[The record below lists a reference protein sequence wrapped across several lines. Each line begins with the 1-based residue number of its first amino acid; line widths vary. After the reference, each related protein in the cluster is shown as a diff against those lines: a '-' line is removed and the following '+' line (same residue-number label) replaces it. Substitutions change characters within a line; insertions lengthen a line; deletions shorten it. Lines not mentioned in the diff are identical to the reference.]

1 MKTKI
6 NEVKNVSLIGTK
18 NFYFL
23 DVDSAEGGRVEIIL
37 NREQVKYL
45 AKAIEEQEEI
55 QKILD
60 GVSKK

>member
-1 MKTKI
+1 MNTKI

-18 NFYFL
+18 HFYFL
-23 DVDSAEGGRVEIIL
+23 DVDSTTGGRVEIIL

-45 AKAIEEQEEI
+45 AEAIKGQEEI

-60 GVSKK
+60 GVLKK

>member
-6 NEVKNVSLIGTK
+6 NEVKNISLIGTK
-18 NFYFL
+18 EIYFL
-23 DVDSAEGGRVEIIL
+23 DVFSAEGGRVEIIL

-45 AKAIEEQEEI
+45 TEAIEEQEEI

-60 GVSKK
+60 GVLKK

>member
-6 NEVKNVSLIGTK
+6 NEVKNISLIGTREI
-18 NFYFL
+18 YFL
-23 DVDSAEGGRVEIIL
+23 DVVSAEGGRVEIIL

-45 AKAIEEQEEI
+45 AEAIEEQEEI

-60 GVSKK
+60 GVSKN

>member
-1 MKTKI
+1 MNTKI

-18 NFYFL
+18 HFYFL
-23 DVDSAEGGRVEIIL
+23 DVDSTAGGRVEIIL

-45 AKAIEEQEEI
+45 AEAIKGQEEI

-60 GVSKK
+60 GVLKK